1 MILSILK
8 VLHVISV
15 IVWVGVLLYMPRLLI
30 YQTEANNKTEPD
42 RSILINQ
49 YKIMAKNLWI
59 KVGWP
64 AAILTIIFGLG
75 IMSPYFSTVWFW
87 VKMGFV
93 VALLG
98 YHHVIHFA
106 NKNLQKDKYTKTVAQ
121 LKTMN
126 QVGFLFILSIV
137 TLAVMKST
145 IDNFLIIA
153 GVAVLVVFVVIVVR
167 SMIQKTAKK

>member
-1 MILSILK
+1 MILLLLK
-8 VLHVISV
+8 VLHVIFV
-15 IVWVGVLLYMPRLLI
+15 IIWMGVLLYMPRLLI
-30 YQTEANNKTEPD
+30 YQTEANTKTEPD
-42 RSILINQ
+42 RSVLINQ

-75 IMSPYFSTVWFW
+75 IMSPYFSSVWFW

-106 NKNLQKDKYTKTVAQ
+106 NKNLQKDKYTKTIAQ

-126 QVGFLFILSIV
+126 QIGFLFLLSIV
-137 TLAVMKST
+137 SLAVLKDT
-145 IDNFLIIA
+145 INNFLIIA
-153 GVAVLVVFVVIVVR
+153 GVAVLVVFAFIVVR
-167 SMIQKTAKK
+167 AMVKKTAKN